1 MQGKVKP
8 KRGGEGSPFGA
19 AGACCPDRTGG
30 QPGPMAVRFS
40 LYLALHWSAPEVA
53 KSVAGDRKE

>member
-30 QPGPMAVRFS
+30 QPGPMAVCAF
-40 LYLALHWSAPEVA
+40 YLALLCSAPEVA